1 MTTEQYDIKTNIKI
15 GQQIFENLPNDI
27 RPGWAGL
34 ILSRFDNYIKD
45 IPTSIK
51 ELYPIID
58 NKDRWKEAHGQF
70 SKIRQFLLDN
80 KNYQP
85 EAYLLLAEL
94 VAKVTYN
101 ASGETAPFDS
111 DSGHHIPS
119 PVLKATEHFDDSR
132 LEDEVKSVILLFARN
147 KKFKDNITAAKDFLL
162 YKKIDDI
169 LWFDWDPIGI
179 NDIAPRDEYQSYVPE
194 IFGLVKAKADRQEI
208 ASRLFKLETDNIGMT
223 GTIENCLRIADKILD
238 ASSEER
244 KAAYNMGIY
253 ASVAG
258 RYELGGRIS
267 RHLIFSINRSAAN
280 ATPA

>member
-34 ILSRFDNYIKD
+34 ILSRFDNYIED
-45 IPTSIK
+45 IPTLIK
-51 ELYPIID
+51 ELFPIID
-58 NKDRWKEAHGQF
+58 NKDRWKEAHRQF
-70 SKIRQFLLDN
+70 GKIRQFLLDN

-101 ASGETAPFDS
+101 ASGEPAPFDS

-119 PVLKATEHFDDSR
+119 LALKATEHFDDSR

-147 KKFKDNITAAKDFLL
+147 KKFKDNLPAAKDFLL

-169 LWFDWDPIGI
+169 LWFDWDPICI
-179 NDIAPRDEYQSYVPE
+179 NNIAPRDEYQSYVPE

-208 ASRLFKLETDNIGMT
+208 AKRLFKLETDNMGMS
-223 GTIENCLRIADKILD
+223 GTLENCLTIADKILD
-238 ASSEER
+238 AFNDREKS
-244 KAAYNMGIY
+244 GI
-253 ASVAG
+253 
-258 RYELGGRIS
+258 
-267 RHLIFSINRSAAN
+267 
-280 ATPA
+280 